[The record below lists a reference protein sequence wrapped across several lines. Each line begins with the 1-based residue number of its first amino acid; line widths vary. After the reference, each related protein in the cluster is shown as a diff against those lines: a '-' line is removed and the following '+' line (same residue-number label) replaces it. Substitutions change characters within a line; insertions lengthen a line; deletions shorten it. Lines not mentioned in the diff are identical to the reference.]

1 MMMTSCKKASEL
13 MSREQDRAL
22 GPVEGLQLRLHLLI
36 CERCR
41 QVTRHLEFLRTA
53 IRRYRDGD

>member
-1 MMMTSCKKASEL
+1 MMSTCKQASEL
-13 MSREQDRAL
+13 MSQSQDRAL
-22 GPVEGLQLRLHLLI
+22 GPVERLRLRLHLLI

-41 QVTRHLEFLRTA
+41 RVEGHLGFLRAA